1 MWVYV
6 KHLEHPVRVSG
17 TDAGF
22 AKLLL
27 TQFGGPD
34 GEFSASWRYLSQRY
48 TMPTGSTKAVMT
60 DIGTEEMAHLEMVG
74 TMFHMLVRDAT
85 PQQLRAAGL
94 GDQYAVHGFAN
105 FLNTPGGDPWTSAFI
120 QATGDP
126 VADLHEDMAAEQK
139 ARAAYE
145 RLLCATRDPAVRDAL
160 RFLREREVVHFQRFG
175 EALDQVQ
182 QYLNNP
188 RHVWPGAELPDSRSE
203 TQG

>member
-6 KHLEHPVRVSG
+6 KHLEHPVRV
-17 TDAGF
+17 TAPDPGF

-48 TMPTGSTKAVMT
+48 TMPTGSTKALMV
-60 DIGTEEMAHLEMVG
+60 DIGTEELAHLEMVG

-85 PQQLRAAGL
+85 PAQLRAAGIA
-94 GDQYAVHGFAN
+94 DYYAIHGFAN
-105 FLNTPGGDPWTSAFI
+105 YLADSTGNPWIAAFY
-120 QATGDP
+120 QSTGDP

-145 RLLCATRDPAVRDAL
+145 RLICLTKDPGIIDAL

-175 EALDQVQ
+175 EGLVSIQ
-182 QYLNNP
+182 QYLNDKH
-188 RHVWPGAELPDSRSE
+188 RAWPGVDLPGSRSE
-203 TQG
+203 T